1 MTISFCASN
10 WDGALASMAASDS
23 SFLAKL
29 RRRLSRGAPLRN
41 RLPLRLGSLNVD
53 FLLCMNR
60 RTFVQRLA
68 ALPVL
73 SALWRFLPA
82 STHAASTGLSTTRVR
97 PTDPGWPTPASWEKL
112 NRRIGGRLI
121 KVESPLVACEGASIV
136 QPAGKFPE
144 HKARLISAI
153 SRGQPRSPGGS
164 MLGPPL
170 PAYTR
175 SPRRPPMML

>member
-1 MTISFCASN
+1 M
-10 WDGALASMAASDS
+10 LAGS
-23 SFLAKL
+23 
-29 RRRLSRGAPLRN
+29 RLSFAGAYLVERASAN
-41 RLPLRLGSLNVD
+41 RLPLRLGSLDVD

-73 SALWRFLPA
+73 SALWQFLPA
-82 STHAASTGLSTTRVR
+82 STHAASTKLSTTRVR

-121 KVESPLVACEGASIV
+121 KVESPLVAGEGASDSAACREILKNLKN
-136 QPAGKFPE
+136 PF
-144 HKARLISAI
+144 ISAI
-153 SRGQPRSPGGS
+153 SRRQPRALGGS
-164 MLGPPL
+164 MLGLPL
-170 PAYTR
+170 PAYTQ